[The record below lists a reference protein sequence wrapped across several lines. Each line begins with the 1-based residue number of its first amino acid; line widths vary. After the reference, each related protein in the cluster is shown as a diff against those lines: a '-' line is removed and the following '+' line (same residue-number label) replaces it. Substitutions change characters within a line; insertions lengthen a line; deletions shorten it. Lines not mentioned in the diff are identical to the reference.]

1 MERYGT
7 SWNCFLKNFNMKNRI
22 LIVLICLIISC
33 AKKAPIIDSIEK
45 IEFVPY
51 PNNIESF
58 ESALEI
64 NSILS
69 ITSKSALEVTN
80 IIKKEWEE
88 LVKNEISIIDNDTNN
103 GGLRIEI
110 DRKFKLENHE
120 AYLLDINKKS
130 ILIKSSNS
138 EGIYRGW
145 QTLKQLIE
153 LRKNKKHPNFIPTG
167 KILDSP
173 EFNFRSTMLDVSRHF
188 FSVDQVKRFIDL
200 VSDYKINYLH
210 LGLTNDQGWRIEIK
224 SRPKLTLIGGKTQV
238 GGGKGGYYSQEDY
251 KDIVKYARNKFITI
265 IPEVNIPGHTNAAL
279 SSYANLNCDRKLK
292 KAYTGTNVG
301 FSTLCNNSYTF
312 KFIDDVIKEVS
323 SITPGE
329 YFHIGGDESRV
340 TKTKDYLEFVSK
352 TSKIVNKYGKKV
364 IGWDDI
370 GIAKI
375 TPNTVLQLWN
385 ITQKDKV
392 VTNIDE
398 LKYQDKGIKNVI
410 NGLKNGGGVLI
421 SPASKMY
428 LDIKYDSLTKLG
440 LNWPGYINLKTAY
453 DWKIEGEFPQIPKNK
468 IIGIEAPLWSE
479 TISTSDDIDYL
490 TFPRL
495 PAYSEIG
502 WTNSDKR
509 EWKDFISRIASHRFL
524 WEERNINYYPSP
536 LVDWEN
542 KNLEPENE

>member
-1 MERYGT
+1 MEKYRT
-7 SWNCFLKNFNMKNRI
+7 PWNCLLKKLNMKNRI
-22 LIVLICLIISC
+22 LIVLICLIVSC
-33 AKKAPIIDSIEK
+33 AKKIPVIDSIEK

-51 PNNIESF
+51 PNNIESY

-69 ITSKSALEVTN
+69 INSNSKLEVTN

-88 LVKNEISIIDNDTNN
+88 LTKSDIKIIDRTSNKGN
-103 GGLRIEI
+103 LSIEI
-110 DRKFKLENHE
+110 DKKFKSENNE
-120 AYLLDINKKS
+120 AYLLDINRKS

-138 EGIYRGW
+138 EGAYRGW

-153 LRKNKKHPNFIPTG
+153 LRKNKEYPNFIPTG
-167 KILDSP
+167 MILDYP
-173 EFNFRSTMLDVSRHF
+173 EFKFRATMLDVSRHF
-188 FSVDQVKRFIDL
+188 FNVDQLKRFIDL
-200 VSDYKINYLH
+200 VSDYKINHLH

-224 SRPKLTLIGGKTQV
+224 SRPQLTLIGGKTQV

-251 KDIVKYARNKFITI
+251 KEIVEYARNKFLTI
-265 IPEVNIPGHTNAAL
+265 IPEINIPGHTNAAL
-279 SSYANLNCDRKLK
+279 SSYAKLNCDGKLK

-312 KFIDDVIKEVS
+312 EFIDDVIKEVS
-323 SITPGE
+323 AITPGE
-329 YFHIGGDESRV
+329 YFHIGGDESYV
-340 TKTKDYLEFVSK
+340 TKPKDYLEFISK
-352 TSKIVNKYGKKV
+352 TSQIVNKYGKKV

-370 GIAKI
+370 SVADI
-375 TPNTVLQLWN
+375 TPNTILQLWN
-385 ITQKDKV
+385 ITQKNKLGTYHD
-392 VTNIDE
+392 
-398 LKYQDKGIKNVI
+398 G
-410 NGLKNGGGVLI
+410 GLKNVLNGIKKGGGVLV

-428 LDIKYDSLTKLG
+428 LDIKYDSQTKLG

-453 DWKIEGEFPQIPKNK
+453 DWKIEEEFPQIPKSK

-502 WTNSDKR
+502 WTNPSKR
-509 EWKDFISRIASHRFL
+509 KWKDFISRIASHLFL

-536 LVDWEN
+536 LVDWKK

>member
-1 MERYGT
+1 MERHRT
-7 SWNCFLKNFNMKNRI
+7 SWNCFLKKINMKNRI
-22 LIVLICLIISC
+22 LIILICLIVSC
-33 AKKAPIIDSIEK
+33 AKKAPEIDSIQK
-45 IEFVPY
+45 IEFIPY
-51 PNNIESF
+51 PNKIESYKG
-58 ESALEI
+58 ALEI
-64 NSILS
+64 SSILL
-69 ITSKSALEVTN
+69 ITDKSRLEVAN

-88 LVKNEISIIDNDTNN
+88 LTKSDIRIIDGTSNKGN
-103 GGLRIEI
+103 LSLEI
-110 DRKFKLENHE
+110 DEKFKSENNE
-120 AYLLDINKKS
+120 GYLLDINRKT
-130 ILIKSSNS
+130 ILIKSSNG

-153 LRKNKKHPNFIPTG
+153 LRKSKKHSNFIPTG
-167 KILDSP
+167 KILDYP
-173 EFNFRSTMLDVSRHF
+173 EFSFRATMLDVSRHF
-188 FSVDQVKRFIDL
+188 FSVEQLKRFIDL

-238 GGGKGGYYSQEDY
+238 GGGKGGYYTQEDY
-251 KDIVKYARNKFITI
+251 KDIVKYAKNKFITI
-265 IPEVNIPGHTNAAL
+265 IPEINIPGHTNAAL
-279 SSYANLNCDRKLK
+279 SSYARLNCDGKLK
-292 KAYTGTNVG
+292 KAYTGINVG
-301 FSTLCNNSYTF
+301 FSTLCNTNYTF
-312 KFIDDVIKEVS
+312 KFIDDVVKEVS
-323 SITPGE
+323 AITPGE

-340 TKTKDYLEFVSK
+340 TKTKDYLDFISK
-352 TSKIVNKYGKKV
+352 TSQIVNKYGKKV

-410 NGLKNGGGVLI
+410 NGLKNGGDILI

-453 DWKIEGEFPQIPKNK
+453 DWKIEEEFPQIPKNK

-479 TISTSDDIDYL
+479 TISTSNDIDYL

-502 WTNSDKR
+502 WTNPNKR
-509 EWKDFISRIASHRFL
+509 KWDDFIIRIASHRFL
-524 WEERNINYYPSP
+524 WEERKINYYPSP
-536 LVDWEN
+536 LVDW
-542 KNLEPENE
+542 K

>member
-1 MERYGT
+1 
-7 SWNCFLKNFNMKNRI
+7 MKNRI
-22 LIVLICLIISC
+22 LIVLICLIVSC
-33 AKKAPIIDSIEK
+33 AKKAPEIDSIQK
-45 IEFVPY
+45 IEFIPY
-51 PNNIESF
+51 PNKIESYKG
-58 ESALEI
+58 ALEI
-64 NSILS
+64 PSILL
-69 ITSKSALEVTN
+69 ITDKSRLEVAN

-88 LVKNEISIIDNDTNN
+88 LTKSDIRIIDGTSNKGN
-103 GGLRIEI
+103 LSLEI
-110 DRKFKLENHE
+110 DEKFKSENNE
-120 AYLLDINKKS
+120 GYLLDINRKT
-130 ILIKSSNS
+130 ILIKSSNG

-153 LRKNKKHPNFIPTG
+153 LRKSKKHSNFIPTG
-167 KILDSP
+167 KILDYP
-173 EFNFRSTMLDVSRHF
+173 EFSFRSTMLDVSRHF
-188 FSVDQVKRFIDL
+188 FSVEQLKRFIDL

-238 GGGKGGYYSQEDY
+238 GGGKGGYYTQEDY
-251 KDIVKYARNKFITI
+251 KDIVKYAKNKFITI
-265 IPEVNIPGHTNAAL
+265 IPEINIPGHTNAAL
-279 SSYANLNCDRKLK
+279 SSYARLNCDGKLK
-292 KAYTGTNVG
+292 KAYTGINVG
-301 FSTLCNNSYTF
+301 FSTLCNTNYTF
-312 KFIDDVIKEVS
+312 KFIDDVVKEVS
-323 SITPGE
+323 AITPGE

-340 TKTKDYLEFVSK
+340 TKTKDYLEFISK
-352 TSKIVNKYGKKV
+352 TSQIVNKYGKKV

-410 NGLKNGGGVLI
+410 NGLKNGGDILI

-453 DWKIEGEFPQIPKNK
+453 DWKIEEEFPQIPKNK

-479 TISTSDDIDYL
+479 TISTSNDIDYL

-502 WTNSDKR
+502 WTNPSKR
-509 EWKDFISRIASHRFL
+509 KWDDFIIRIASHRFL
-524 WEERNINYYPSP
+524 WEERKINYYPSP
-536 LVDWEN
+536 LVDW
-542 KNLEPENE
+542 K

>member
-1 MERYGT
+1 MA
-7 SWNCFLKNFNMKNRI
+7 
-22 LIVLICLIISC
+22 LICLIVSC
-33 AKKAPIIDSIEK
+33 AKKTPAIDSIEK
-45 IEFVPY
+45 IEFIPY
-51 PNNIESF
+51 PNNVESY

-69 ITSKSALEVTN
+69 ITSNSELGITK

-88 LVKNEISIIDNDTNN
+88 LTKSDIKIIDRSSNKGN
-103 GGLRIEI
+103 LRIEI
-110 DRKFKLENHE
+110 DEKFKLENNE
-120 AYLLDINKKS
+120 AYILHIDKKYIS
-130 ILIKSSNS
+130 IKSSNG
-138 EGIYRGW
+138 EGVYRGW

-153 LRKNKKHPNFIPTG
+153 LRKNKEHPNFIPSG
-167 KILDSP
+167 KIIDYP
-173 EFNFRSTMLDVSRHF
+173 EYNFRSTMLDVSRHF
-188 FSVDQVKRFIDL
+188 FSVEQLKRFIDL
-200 VSDYKINYLH
+200 ISDYKINYLH

-224 SRPKLTLIGGKTQV
+224 SRPKLTRIGGKTQV

-251 KDIVKYARNKFITI
+251 KYIVKYAKNKFITI

-279 SSYANLNCDRKLK
+279 SSYAKLNCDGKLK

-323 SITPGE
+323 AITPGE

-340 TKTKDYLEFVSK
+340 TKIKDYLEFISK
-352 TSKIVNKYGKKV
+352 TSQIVNKYGKKV

-370 GIAKI
+370 GVADI

-410 NGLKNGGGVLI
+410 NGLKNGGHILI

-453 DWKIEGEFPQIPKNK
+453 DWKIEEEFPQIPKNK
-468 IIGIEAPLWSE
+468 IIGVEAPLWSE

-502 WTNSDKR
+502 WTNPIKR
-509 EWKDFISRIASHRFL
+509 KWNDFVIRIASHRFL
-524 WEERNINYYPSP
+524 WEERKINYYPSP
-536 LVDWEN
+536 LVDWQ
-542 KNLEPENE
+542 KNNLKPKNE

>member
-33 AKKAPIIDSIEK
+33 AKKVPIIDSIEK

-103 GGLRIEI
+103 GDLRIEI

-120 AYLLDINKKS
+120 AYSLDINKKS

-188 FSVDQVKRFIDL
+188 FSVDQLKRFIDL

-238 GGGKGGYYSQEDY
+238 GGGKGGYYTQEDY
-251 KDIVKYARNKFITI
+251 KDIVKYARTKFITI
-265 IPEVNIPGHTNAAL
+265 IPEINIPGHTNAAL
-279 SSYANLNCDRKLK
+279 SSYAKLNCDGKLK

-312 KFIDDVIKEVS
+312 KFIDDVVKEVS
-323 SITPGE
+323 VITPGE
-329 YFHIGGDESRV
+329 YFHIGGDESHV
-340 TKTKDYLEFVSK
+340 TKPKDYLEFISK
-352 TSKIVNKYGKKV
+352 TSQIVNKYGKKV

-370 GIAKI
+370 GVAGI
-375 TPNTVLQLWN
+375 TPKTFLQLWN

-392 VTNIDE
+392 VANIED
-398 LKYQDKGIKNVI
+398 LKHQDKG
-410 NGLKNGGGVLI
+410 LKNIRDGMRKGGGVLI

-524 WEERNINYYPSP
+524 WEERNINYYSSP

>member
-1 MERYGT
+1 M
-7 SWNCFLKNFNMKNRI
+7 SNIKFNMKNRI
-22 LIVLICLIISC
+22 LIILICLIASC
-33 AKKAPIIDSIEK
+33 AKKAPVIDSIEK
-45 IEFVPY
+45 IDFVPY
-51 PNNIESF
+51 PNNIESY
-58 ESALEI
+58 ESALEV

-69 ITSKSALEVTN
+69 ITSNSGLEITN

-88 LVKNEISIIDNDTNN
+88 FTKSDIKIIDRSSKKGN
-103 GGLRIEI
+103 LSIEI
-110 DRKFKLENHE
+110 DEKFKSENNE
-120 AYLLDINKKS
+120 AYLLDINRNS
-130 ILIKSSNS
+130 ILIKSSNG
-138 EGIYRGW
+138 EGVYRGW

-153 LRKNKKHPNFIPTG
+153 LRKNKEHPNFIPTG
-167 KILDSP
+167 KILDYP
-173 EFNFRSTMLDVSRHF
+173 EYKFRSTMLDVSRHF
-188 FSVDQVKRFIDL
+188 FNVDQLKRFIDL

-279 SSYANLNCDRKLK
+279 SSYAKLNCDGKLK

-312 KFIDDVIKEVS
+312 KFIDDVVKEVS
-323 SITPGE
+323 AITPGE

-340 TKTKDYLEFVSK
+340 TKIKDYLEFISK
-352 TSKIVNKYGKKV
+352 TSQIVNKYGKKV

-398 LKYQDKGIKNVI
+398 LKYQDKGIKNII
-410 NGLKNGGGVLI
+410 NGLKNGGDILI

-453 DWKIEGEFPQIPKNK
+453 DWKIEEEFPQIPKNK
-468 IIGIEAPLWSE
+468 IIGVEAPLWSE

-502 WTNSDKR
+502 WTNPSKR
-509 EWKDFISRIASHRFL
+509 KWEDFISRIASHRFL
-524 WEERNINYYPSP
+524 WEERKINYYPSP
-536 LVDWEN
+536 LVDW
-542 KNLEPENE
+542 

>member
-1 MERYGT
+1 
-7 SWNCFLKNFNMKNRI
+7 MKNRI
-22 LIVLICLIISC
+22 LIVLICLTVSC
-33 AKKAPIIDSIEK
+33 AKKAPVIDSIEK
-45 IEFVPY
+45 TEFVPF
-51 PNNIESF
+51 PNNIESY

-69 ITSKSALEVTN
+69 ITSRGKLEITN
-80 IIKKEWEE
+80 IIKKEWEA
-88 LVKNEISIIDNDTNN
+88 LTKSDIKIIDRSSNKGN
-103 GGLRIEI
+103 LSIEI
-110 DRKFKLENHE
+110 DKKFKSENIE
-120 AYLLDINKKS
+120 AYLLNINRKS
-130 ILIKSSNS
+130 ILIRSSND

-153 LRKNKKHPNFIPTG
+153 LRKNKEYPHFIPTG
-167 KILDSP
+167 KILDYP
-173 EFNFRSTMLDVSRHF
+173 EYNFRSTMLDVSRHF
-188 FSVDQVKRFIDL
+188 FNVDQLKRFIDL

-279 SSYANLNCDRKLK
+279 SSYAKLNCDEKLK

-312 KFIDDVIKEVS
+312 SFIDDVIREVS
-323 SITPGE
+323 EITPGD
-329 YFHIGGDESRV
+329 YFHIGGDESHV
-340 TKTKDYLEFVSK
+340 TKPSDYQEFILK
-352 TSKIVNKYGKKV
+352 TSQLVNKYGKKV

-370 GIAKI
+370 GVADI

-385 ITQKDKV
+385 ITQKEKV
-392 VTNIDE
+392 VTNIED
-398 LKYQDKGIKNVI
+398 LKYQDKG
-410 NGLKNGGGVLI
+410 LKNIKDGMNKGGGVLI

-453 DWKIEGEFPQIPKNK
+453 DWKIEEEFPEIPKNK

-502 WTNSDKR
+502 WTNPSERK
-509 EWKDFISRIASHRFL
+509 WNDFTIRIASHRFL
-524 WEERNINYYPSP
+524 WEERKIKYYPSP
-536 LVDWEN
+536 LVDW
-542 KNLEPENE
+542 K

>member
-1 MERYGT
+1 
-7 SWNCFLKNFNMKNRI
+7 MKNRI
-22 LIVLICLIISC
+22 LIVLICLTVSC
-33 AKKAPIIDSIEK
+33 AKKAPVIDSIEK
-45 IEFVPY
+45 TEFVPF
-51 PNNIESF
+51 PNNIESY

-69 ITSKSALEVTN
+69 ITSNGELEITN
-80 IIKKEWEE
+80 IIKKEWEA
-88 LVKNEISIIDNDTNN
+88 LTKSDIKIIDRSSNKGN
-103 GGLRIEI
+103 LSIEI
-110 DRKFKLENHE
+110 DKKFKSENIE
-120 AYLLDINKKS
+120 AYLLNINRKS
-130 ILIKSSNS
+130 ILIRSSND

-153 LRKNKKHPNFIPTG
+153 LRKNKEYPNFIPTG
-167 KILDSP
+167 KILDYP
-173 EFNFRSTMLDVSRHF
+173 EYNFRSTMLDVSRHF
-188 FSVDQVKRFIDL
+188 FNVDQLKRFIDL

-279 SSYANLNCDRKLK
+279 SSYAKLNCDEKLK

-312 KFIDDVIKEVS
+312 SFIDDVIREVS
-323 SITPGE
+323 EITPGD
-329 YFHIGGDESRV
+329 YFHIGGDESHV
-340 TKTKDYLEFVSK
+340 TKPSDYLEFILK
-352 TSKIVNKYGKKV
+352 TSQLVNKYGKKV

-370 GIAKI
+370 GVADI

-385 ITQKDKV
+385 VTQKDKV
-392 VTNIDE
+392 VTNIED
-398 LKYQDKGIKNVI
+398 LKYQDKG
-410 NGLKNGGGVLI
+410 LKNIRDGMNKGDGVII

-453 DWKIEGEFPQIPKNK
+453 DWKIEEEFPEIPKNK

-502 WTNSDKR
+502 WTNPSERK
-509 EWKDFISRIASHRFL
+509 WNDFIIRIASHRFL
-524 WEERNINYYPSP
+524 WEERKINYYPSP
-536 LVDWEN
+536 LVDW
-542 KNLEPENE
+542 K